1 MFRESQVKRSWLSC
15 WISWRMSIKQ
25 REKIDMNEIHAKLME
40 YLDNLSWADCY
51 KVMVYARVLVKIEA
65 EKKAAEV

>member
-1 MFRESQVKRSWLSC
+1 
-15 WISWRMSIKQ
+15 
-25 REKIDMNEIHAKLME
+25 MNEIHAKLME